1 MEEKR
6 KKMIRDITATE
17 KMIRKTKQNKD
28 ATYDRFVAL
37 QSQITS
43 RATLIETL
51 NIELSSAEEGI
62 LRNQDVIVSLERD
75 VSNMRSEYA
84 RTVRNAFRQKS
95 ISNPLLYILSA
106 ESLNQAFRRW
116 LFLRKYDQRRHEAA
130 AAIVA
135 TQTMLTRKVDLIKDT
150 RLEKESLLLSMQ
162 SQELSLKV
170 ELVEKDKILQVLSK
184 DEARLKV
191 DLHKKQAE
199 HEALNKAIENIIS
212 EQVRKRVEEARKKN
226 AAPPPSPSKK
236 PEKKPVFSPTN
247 AEKNTNDVTADAVSL
262 GFAKNRGRLPWPVE
276 SGFISRAFGRQKHP
290 TLKNIEITNNGVDI
304 RTEEHSVV
312 HAVFEGRV
320 AGTQFIPGHDY
331 TVILQH
337 GDYYTVYSNLAE
349 TNLSKGDNVR
359 AQQNIGTVSYNPIT
373 GSSELHFELWHDKE
387 RINPSGWIKK

>member
-1 MEEKR
+1 
-6 KKMIRDITATE
+6 
-17 KMIRKTKQNKD
+17 
-28 ATYDRFVAL
+28 
-37 QSQITS
+37 
-43 RATLIETL
+43 LIETL

>member
-1 MEEKR
+1 LCCCTALIFFSFDAFSQTKKDLEEKR

-150 RLEKESLLLSMQ
+150 AALHAKPGVVVES
-162 SQELSLKV
+162 
-170 ELVEKDKILQVLSK
+170 
-184 DEARLKV
+184 R
-191 DLHKKQAE
+191 
-199 HEALNKAIENIIS
+199 IS
-212 EQVRKRVEEARKKN
+212 RKR
-226 AAPPPSPSKK
+226 
-236 PEKKPVFSPTN
+236 
-247 AEKNTNDVTADAVSL
+247 
-262 GFAKNRGRLPWPVE
+262 
-276 SGFISRAFGRQKHP
+276 
-290 TLKNIEITNNGVDI
+290 
-304 RTEEHSVV
+304 
-312 HAVFEGRV
+312 
-320 AGTQFIPGHDY
+320 
-331 TVILQH
+331 
-337 GDYYTVYSNLAE
+337 
-349 TNLSKGDNVR
+349 
-359 AQQNIGTVSYNPIT
+359 
-373 GSSELHFELWHDKE
+373 
-387 RINPSGWIKK
+387 